1 MNHSFKLLIFTSF
14 CKIVLPQNDYPD
26 NCLSPNICEPGE
38 CCALGTTCNTCPY
51 GFVASSFWCSGRGDR
66 QCRYAPP
73 SFAPTTPITT
83 PSTTLTTSG
92 QNIGTNDEYAC
103 EEKSF
108 SFVMPASFCSENQQ
122 LGELCWSNPESYCYD
137 VGYDFALAC
146 GACTKNVDTTG
157 FTWEFRYNGQ
167 CADGT
172 HLSAEQCSIAS
183 LGYGFFTQSDVF
195 YPTGCY
201 QEIIPP
207 YSVGGNY
214 FYNYNFQSDT
224 ICNGFACL
232 CLTNSVSTLSPSDA
246 YTHHPNTN
254 CYNGNGADNLSEQ
267 LDGKTLEEVK
277 QICIEMA
284 SCDGFGF
291 QTQHQNYEVDIGRY
305 WLRSNIQISDCVE
318 NADLDMY
325 VKSIDIPS
333 SSCSYE
339 SLGGLALD
347 EGNILASSF
356 GDFEAAKE
364 ACDDRDMCQSFG
376 YCAGPQVVYI
386 LFDNGFSGGEPLSDR
401 TDCTT
406 YYKVCSRVTT
416 EHEKKSNTDQT
427 LVLIIAGAS
436 VVACIF
442 FIFTIFC
449 RRRSSRTNE
458 YIVSEDPP
466 ISVQEAALPTMVAE
480 DNLSQPVLNSAMT
493 VISMYD
499 IPPESNNKG
508 DSTRLSSAESS
519 EILFDIPM
527 LYSYDKKDP
536 SRNIEHLK
544 SSETVYNTTMA
555 DGEFDKQDNYYSIQD
570 RNAAYMQFLINKSFI
585 REQTCECKNVLDS
598 DDVVLKLDVNNLIGK
613 GNFGKIY
620 IGEYRDCKC
629 AFKLVDITTLSD
641 FIFESDLFMTVSQH
655 PCVCRYYGMYVKS
668 ASLRFIVM
676 DYFPCGSVLD
686 AMKSH
691 KFTDRD
697 KMDMCSDIS
706 KSLSHLRREGVIHA
720 DLALRNFLIESKSNS
735 IRIALTDFGMSTFHP
750 CKKPVAQLAP
760 RWASSDFINTRI
772 PTFASDLWACGV
784 VFWEVYMDGML
795 PYPHISRKDL
805 MKKLSKDELRPKVN
819 LAWPMAGVMDQIFDR
834 EIDIKEVV
842 MIIKNRSQL
851 CGTESACQDMLTD
864 LWKYDG

>member
-291 QTQHQNYEVDIGRY
+291 QTQDQNYEVEIGRY

-318 NADLDMY
+318 NSDLDMY
-325 VKSIDIPS
+325 VKSI
-333 SSCSYE
+333 
-339 SLGGLALD
+339 G
-347 EGNILASSF
+347 
-356 GDFEAAKE
+356 
-364 ACDDRDMCQSFG
+364 
-376 YCAGPQVVYI
+376 
-386 LFDNGFSGGEPLSDR
+386 
-401 TDCTT
+401 
-406 YYKVCSRVTT
+406 VTT
-416 EHEKKSNTDQT
+416 VHEENSNTDQT